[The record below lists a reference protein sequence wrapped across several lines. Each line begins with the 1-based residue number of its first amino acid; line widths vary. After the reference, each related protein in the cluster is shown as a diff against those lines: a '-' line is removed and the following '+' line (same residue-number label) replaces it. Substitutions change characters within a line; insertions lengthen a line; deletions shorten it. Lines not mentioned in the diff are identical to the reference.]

1 MAANSLLKQY
11 SDECAALVQHAVPR
25 AAAIFLGRR
34 RVLSGIRWRDDLIIT
49 AAEAIGGAE
58 QVDVR
63 FDTDELEANVIATD
77 LTTDIAILRVGS
89 DGAAGTAAARTGA
102 LAGTNTSVGVAAAGT
117 ATAAKTTAIGGASA
131 LRVGETIAVV
141 GRTLRG
147 PTAIWGTVQLAGPAW
162 NSRRGGK
169 IDQRIELDVG
179 FDPSFEGAA
188 VIDTSG
194 NFVAMA
200 VPGPYHRVLGIP
212 AATIETVVA
221 KVEQYGHLPKPYLG
235 IRLQPLWL
243 DDETRSKL
251 GRKARGIA
259 AVGGVDAGSPAEQ
272 AHIELGDLLLTLDGQ
287 PAESVNDMARRIAS
301 AAPGQSIVLE
311 VLRGGRPLTINVQV
325 GERPRH

>member
-11 SDECAALVQHAVPR
+11 SDERAALVQHAMPK
-25 AAAIFLGRR
+25 AAAIIVGRR
-34 RVLSGIRWRDDLIIT
+34 RALSGIRWRDDLIIT

-58 QVDVR
+58 HVAVTLDSG
-63 FDTDELEANVIATD
+63 ELEANVIATD
-77 LTTDIAILRVGS
+77 LTTDIAILRVAGASAGS
-89 DGAAGTAAARTGA
+89 GA
-102 LAGTNTSVGVAAAGT
+102 SAAAGKSAT
-117 ATAAKTTAIGGASA
+117 VSAGADNNATAGSA
-131 LRVGETIAVV
+131 PANTSLAVPRLLRVGDTIVVV

-169 IDQRIELDVG
+169 IDQRLELDVG

-188 VIDTSG
+188 VIDPDG
-194 NFVAMA
+194 NIVAMA
-200 VPGPYHRVLGIP
+200 VPGPYDRVLGIP

-221 KVEQYGHLPKPYLG
+221 KVDQYGHLPRPYLG

-251 GRKARGIA
+251 GRKARAIA

-272 AHIELGDLLLTLDGQ
+272 AHMELGDLLLTLDGH
-287 PAESVNDMARRIAS
+287 PAESVNDMACRIAS
-301 AAPGQSIVLE
+301 ATPGQTIALE
-311 VLRGGRPLTINVQV
+311 VLRGGRPLTINVQI